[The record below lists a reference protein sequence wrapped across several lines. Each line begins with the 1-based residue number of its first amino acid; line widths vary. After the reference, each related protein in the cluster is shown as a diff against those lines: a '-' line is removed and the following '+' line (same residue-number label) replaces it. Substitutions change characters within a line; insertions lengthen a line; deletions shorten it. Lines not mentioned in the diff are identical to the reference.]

1 MEFNFWLSFRPTII
15 LIPVLILSACA
26 PAAPFGL
33 DQLPDSQMQA
43 SPTLGESTGATQS
56 TEPDAQVAPAVPR
69 FEVRLSVVRSN
80 ARVFRAGNIAD
91 VQQAQ
96 SANIQLDDGIEV
108 VKLEGQDAQGYS
120 ILDFADYLEVELF
133 SNTSVFLEDLK
144 QDAGGSNQVTLNL
157 DRGHLFVHLNEQKT
171 TQVTVETLYATIKTL
186 TDGAEFDV
194 CHNEELTCVFVK
206 TGVVEITARGR
217 NSIVKAG
224 EAGYVLKD
232 ENPSA
237 TICAPTLPFMAW
249 EERYRESANT
259 PDLETEILELPQ
271 EVCPVTGLGLPLNTR
286 IWYRDEFRNPS
297 SRWTRGKIDNFI
309 VDYIRVSGLRYY
321 QVQVQ
326 GPNARYL
333 APIPNRREYGDVN
346 IDVRAIA
353 EAESGGDFR
362 YGMVFRRSGDQY
374 YAFVIS
380 PRTQTWYFLKS
391 SEAGLETLR
400 EGTHE
405 RMRGLDARETLRVET
420 YGSTF
425 LLFIRGRFI
434 DWISDSDYASG
445 EAGLFAETLDSPNAL
460 IRFDSIVIWNVPPVL
475 LIPDTGGREYCF
487 NTSDDDND
495 RLIDRADPDCQ
506 RLDGTSTL
514 LPQPTNTSVA
524 SETST
529 LQPTGTPVPTNTVRP
544 TNTPTL
550 RPTSTRRPSNTFTP
564 RPTSTRRPTN
574 TFTPRPTRTLLPP
587 RTSTPQPTRTLIPP
601 RTSTPQP
608 TRTLLPPRTSTPQ
621 PTRTLLPPRTSTPQP
636 TRTLIP
642 PRTSTP
648 RPTATDIPPTDPPP
662 PTATDVPPTDPPPPT
677 ATDVP
682 PTDPPPPTATD
693 VPPTD
698 PPPTDPPP
706 TDPPPTDPPIP

>member
-1 MEFNFWLSFRPTII
+1 MELNFRLAFKPTII
-15 LIPVLILSACA
+15 LIPVLILSACT
-26 PAAPFGL
+26 PAAPDGSGQF
-33 DQLPDSQMQA
+33 PDLQVQE

-56 TEPDAQVAPAVPR
+56 TEPEPQVAPAVPL

-80 ARVFRAGNIAD
+80 ARVFRAGSTDD
-91 VQQAQ
+91 VKPAQ
-96 SANIQLDDGIEV
+96 SANIQVNDGIEV
-108 VKLEGQDAQGYS
+108 VKPEGQDAQGYS

-133 SNTSVFLEDLK
+133 SNTSVFLEDLQ
-144 QDAGGSNQVTLNL
+144 QDSGGSNQVTLNL

-171 TQVTVETLYATIKTL
+171 TEVTIQTLHTTIKTL
-186 TDGAEFDV
+186 TGGAEFDV

-206 TGVVEITARGR
+206 EGVVEVTARGR
-217 NSIVKAG
+217 NIIVKAG

-237 TICAPTLPFMAW
+237 TICAPTLPLIAW

-259 PDLETEILELPQ
+259 PALETEILELPQ
-271 EVCPVTGLGLPLNTR
+271 EVCPVTGLGLPIDAR
-286 IWYRDEFRNPS
+286 ILYRDEFRNPS
-297 SRWTRGKIDNFI
+297 SRWARGKIDNFV

-326 GPNARYL
+326 APNNQYL
-333 APIPNRREYGDVN
+333 ASVPNRREYGDVN

-445 EAGLFAETLDSPNAL
+445 EVGLFAETLDSPNAL
-460 IRFDSIVIWNVPPVL
+460 IRFDSIVVWNVPPVM
-475 LIPDTGGREYCF
+475 LIPNTGGREYCF
-487 NTSDDDND
+487 NTSDDDGD

-506 RLDGTSTL
+506 RLDGITTL
-514 LPQPTNTSVA
+514 LPQPTNTSIA
-524 SETST
+524 SKTST
-529 LQPTGTPVPTNTVRP
+529 LQPTVTPLSTNTVVTTNTPRP
-544 TNTPTL
+544 TNTP
-550 RPTSTRRPSNTFTP
+550 TP
-564 RPTSTRRPTN
+564 RPTSTRRPTS
-574 TFTPRPTRTLLPP
+574 TFTPRPT

-608 TRTLLPPRTSTPQ
+608 TRTLIPPRTSTQQ
-621 PTRTLLPPRTSTPQP
+621 PS
-636 TRTLIP
+636 RTLIP

-648 RPTATDIPPTDPPP
+648 RPTLTDAPPTDPPP
-662 PTATDVPPTDPPPPT
+662 PTATNVPPTDPP
-677 ATDVP
+677 A
-682 PTDPPPPTATD
+682 PTATD

-706 TDPPPTDPPIP
+706 TDPPPTDPPPTDPPPTDPPPTDPPPTDPPIP